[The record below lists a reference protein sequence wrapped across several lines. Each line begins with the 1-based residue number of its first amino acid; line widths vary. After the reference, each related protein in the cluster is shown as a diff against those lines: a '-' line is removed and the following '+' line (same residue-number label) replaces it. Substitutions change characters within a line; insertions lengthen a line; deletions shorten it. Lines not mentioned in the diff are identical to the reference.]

1 MVYQDF
7 LWELELEKIIHN
19 WYNNIMRVPSFE
31 DFIGL
36 LTIEDIDKLTRLV
49 SEHITDN
56 ETKKEY
62 EPLISKLK
70 RSRAELAEI
79 LQE

>member
-1 MVYQDF
+1 
-7 LWELELEKIIHN
+7 
-19 WYNNIMRVPSFE
+19 MRVPSFE

>member
-79 LQE
+79 LQK